1 MRNKTIGTIT
11 NSAQARNAP
20 IEPIN
25 MGDKMSP
32 NKTIEAQID
41 AMIETDID
49 FSRESRWEAENPQLP
64 EQIELFEEEI

>member
-1 MRNKTIGTIT
+1 
-11 NSAQARNAP
+11 
-20 IEPIN
+20 